1 MIKDIFLTLSLLC
14 ALILLVQFWY
24 ASMAIIVILIA
35 YYISRGVNKIKKELL
50 DE

>member
-1 MIKDIFLTLSLLC
+1 MIKDISLTLALLC

-24 ASMAIIVILIA
+24 ASMAIIAIIVT
-35 YYISRGVNKIKKELL
+35 YFISKGVNKIKKELI

>member
-1 MIKDIFLTLSLLC
+1 MIKDILLTMALLC

-24 ASMAIIVILIA
+24 ASMAIIAIIVT
-35 YYISRGVNKIKKELL
+35 YFISKGVNKLKKELI

>member
-1 MIKDIFLTLSLLC
+1 MIKDIFLTLALLC

-24 ASMAIIVILIA
+24 ASMAIIAILIT
-35 YYISRGVNKIKKELL
+35 YFLSKGVNKIKKELM

>member
-1 MIKDIFLTLSLLC
+1 MIKDIFLTLALLC

-24 ASMAIIVILIA
+24 VSIAIIAIVVTYFL
-35 YYISRGVNKIKKELL
+35 SKGVNKIKKELI